1 MFEVQKMLY
10 GPRGWA
16 DLDDYRIAMNAEEE
30 AAAARDGYFRAGED
44 AREDLVTSGKWHPS
58 KPHPVASCVP
68 ATNEPAS
75 EVPADTGHNAPKR
88 RGRPPKVA

>member
-1 MFEVQKMLY
+1 MFDVPKMLY

-16 DLDDYRIAMNAEEE
+16 DLDDYRIAHNEAEE

-44 AREDLVTSGKWHPS
+44 AREDLVAAGKWHPS
-58 KPHPVASCVP
+58 KPHPVASDI
-68 ATNEPAS
+68 A
-75 EVPADTGHNAPKR
+75 ADAGHNAPRR